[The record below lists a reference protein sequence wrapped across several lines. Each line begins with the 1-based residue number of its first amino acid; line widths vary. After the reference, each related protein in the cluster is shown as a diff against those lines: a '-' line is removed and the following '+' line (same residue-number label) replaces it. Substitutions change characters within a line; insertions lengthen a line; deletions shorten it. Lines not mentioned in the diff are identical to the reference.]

1 VGGADH
7 DVTLTAAEWLLL
19 GVGLGGLAATVT
31 ALVWRV
37 FGTRRATSRA
47 KNAGTD
53 RESTAPIDTDYP

>member
-1 VGGADH
+1 M
-7 DVTLTAAEWLLL
+7 TLTAAEWLLL